1 MKNQDLLLISPEVLP
16 AVFAKV
22 VRAKQLLASGEAKSA
37 SEASRMSGIS
47 RSAFYKYRDYV
58 FAYTPAQEG
67 RIITLCTVLRDSP
80 GVLSTLISELSAHG
94 ANILTV
100 NQNIPVNGAATVTLS
115 LRTDLSPAAL
125 DELLHKILC
134 IDGVVHMEQL
144 LGE

>member
-1 MKNQDLLLISPEVLP
+1 MKNQDLLLISPQVLP